1 MNCSNLFFVSTV
13 AMVLLIASSCKKE
26 DPISATPTISFVSIS
41 PNPAIKNADEIDILI
56 EYTDGD
62 GDLGENTSDKK
73 NVFVTD
79 ERNNVTYEFRIS
91 QLSPTTGIII
101 KGKLNIH
108 LPAQGFIDDTH
119 SSETATY
126 KIYVVDRAGNK
137 SNEVTTPALT
147 INL

>member
-13 AMVLLIASSCKKE
+13 AAMLLINSSCKKE
-26 DPISATPTISFVSIS
+26 ETISATPTISFVSIS
-41 PNPAIKNADEIDILI
+41 PNPAIKNTDEIDILI

-119 SSETATY
+119 TSETATY
-126 KIYVVDRAGNK
+126 KIYVLDRAGNK
-137 SNEVTTPALT
+137 SNELKTSALT
-147 INL
+147 INQ

>member
-1 MNCSNLFFVSTV
+1 MKFCRSFLVVLSV
-13 AMVLLIASSCKKE
+13 IVLLTASSCKKE
-26 DPISATPTISFVSIS
+26 ETISATPAIRFVSIS
-41 PNPAIKNADEIDILI
+41 PNPAIKNTDEIDILI

-62 GDLGENTSDKK
+62 GDLGENTPDKK

-108 LPAQGFIDDTH
+108 LPAQGFMDDTH
-119 SSETATY
+119 TSETATY
-126 KIYVVDRAGNK
+126 KIFVMDRAGNM
-137 SNEVTTPALT
+137 SNEVITPALT